1 MDEKKIVNDS
11 EIVKTF
17 EEIQVMIDEEN
28 AIIEAEI
35 AKEKEYNE
43 RIERE
48 TQEMVEQNLVDFIAR
63 RDALDAEIKANR
75 DKKDKEIAK
84 IAAQQLIDIEAII
97 ANINKQQ
104 LIR

>member
-1 MDEKKIVNDS
+1 MDEKILVNDL

-84 IAAQQLIDIEAII
+84 IAAQQIKDIEAII
-97 ANINKQQ
+97 ANIDKQQ
-104 LIR
+104 PIR

>member
-43 RIERE
+43 LIERE
-48 TQEMVEQNLVDFIAR
+48 TQETVEQNLVDFIAR
-63 RDALDAEIKANR
+63 RDALEAEIKANML
-75 DKKDKEIAK
+75 KKDKEIAK
-84 IAAQQLIDIEAII
+84 IAAKQIKDIEAII
-97 ANINKQQ
+97 ANIDKER

>member
-84 IAAQQLIDIEAII
+84 IVAQQIKDIEAII
-97 ANINKQQ
+97 ANIDKQQ
-104 LIR
+104 PII

>member
-75 DKKDKEIAK
+75 DKKDIEIAK
-84 IAAQQLIDIEAII
+84 IVAQQIKDIEAII
-97 ANINKQQ
+97 ANIDKQQ
-104 LIR
+104 PII